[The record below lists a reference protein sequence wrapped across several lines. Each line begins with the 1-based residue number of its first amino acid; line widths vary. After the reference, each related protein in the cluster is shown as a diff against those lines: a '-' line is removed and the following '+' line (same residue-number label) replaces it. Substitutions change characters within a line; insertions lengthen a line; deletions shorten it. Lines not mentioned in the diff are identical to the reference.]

1 MMLSANVRSTAEL
14 MSIALCAEHEA
25 VRRYREL
32 AAQMHSYGNDEAA
45 DLFERMVDEEQEHER
60 LIEEWAK
67 VEGIQLT
74 ADIGP
79 IVWEDPQVATDY
91 DNEATDP
98 VHSTPYRALAFA
110 AHNEDRAFRYYTHV
124 AANAANENV
133 REYAEILAREELG
146 HAALLRSMRRRAWH
160 AERKGGREEP
170 YIDPASVHSLAD
182 LLAVA
187 ASMEQCLAEAS
198 AALSDNYPA
207 LEAVT
212 ADIQQ
217 SLADIAAKRQSAGAP
232 GPGINATVDAAKACA
247 ARTAASRNDAVTTLR
262 QLCSDSDRC
271 FAFYDFVVMHT
282 KDETVLQAAQ
292 RLSESALI
300 HIGTLRDTLAE
311 SFRAP
316 IP

>member
-1 MMLSANVRSTAEL
+1 MLSANVRSTAEL

-32 AAQMHSYGNDEAA
+32 AARMHSYRNDEAA
-45 DLFERMVDEEQEHER
+45 DLFERMVDEEQKHEH

-67 VEGIQLT
+67 VEGIQLST
-74 ADIGP
+74 DIGP

-91 DNEATDP
+91 DSEATDP

-124 AANAANENV
+124 AANAENENV

-146 HAALLRSMRRRAWH
+146 HAALLRAMRRRAWH
-160 AERKGGREEP
+160 AEREGGREEP

-187 ASMEQCLAEAS
+187 ASMQQCLAHAI
-198 AALSDNYPA
+198 AALPGDYPA
-207 LEAVT
+207 LDTVSV
-212 ADIQQ
+212 DIQR
-217 SLADIAAKRQSAGAP
+217 SLADIAAQRQSAGAP
-232 GPGINATVDAAKACA
+232 GPGVGTTLESVKHYSAKITAGRSNAVAA
-247 ARTAASRNDAVTTLR
+247 LR

-271 FAFYDFVVMHT
+271 FAFYDFVVTHT
-282 KDETVLQAAQ
+282 QDEAVLQAAQ
-292 RLSESALI
+292 RLSEAALT

-311 SFRAP
+311 SLQMP
-316 IP
+316 GP